1 MSVVYST
8 QVRHQEFDSPLAYST
23 GAELKE
29 SVVLDS
35 ALCTADALCSRRYRY
50 GTVLGQVTASRNHA
64 YYDPTVA
71 DGRQTP
77 TGILVSTVDVTRGT
91 APGAQY
97 TAFTIFEIN
106 KLLGYAGNEAAVQAA
121 LPTCRFLT
129 LTKRNPSP

>member
-1 MSVVYST
+1 MSVVFST
-8 QVRHQEFDSPLAYST
+8 QTQHQEFDSPLAYST

-35 ALCTADALCSRRYRY
+35 ALCTADDLCNRRYRY
-50 GTVLGQVTASRNHA
+50 GTVLGQIAANRNHA
-64 YYDPTVA
+64 YYDPAAA

-97 TAFTIFEIN
+97 TAAAYFEIN